1 MKLWVCYVHYYRE
14 YSMIST
20 PQIPTNDT
28 PSTHYMVTPHAPRKT
43 SKMTAITADMHE
55 DDCGNISKK
64 LEYVE
69 QDRDNRSLKFSI
81 EDLVIKEEK

>member
-1 MKLWVCYVHYYRE
+1 
-14 YSMIST
+14 MIST

-28 PSTHYMVTPHAPRKT
+28 PSTVMTPHAPRKT
-43 SKMTAITADMHE
+43 SNTTAITADMHE
-55 DDCGNISKK
+55 DHCGNISKK

-81 EDLVIKEEK
+81 DDLVIEN